1 MFESVKSVSIAL
13 IITGLVLLLS
23 SFTKNRDKKINLSK
37 GLLVGIAQAFAII
50 PGISRSGMTI
60 STALI
65 AGVPSKEA
73 AKFSFLLA
81 IPAILGAI
89 IITAID
95 IQYEFDNAIMFPII
109 LTSVVSFIS
118 GYFALKILIRLL
130 EAGKFYYFAY
140 YCLLLGIFTLIML

>member
-1 MFESVKSVSIAL
+1 MFESIKSVSIAL

-23 SFTKNRDKKINLSK
+23 SFTKKRDQKINFSK
-37 GLLVGIAQAFAII
+37 GLLIGIAQAFAII

-60 STALI
+60 STALYF
-65 AGVPSKEA
+65 GVSSKEA

-95 IQYEFDNAIMFPII
+95 SQYEFDNAIMLPII

-140 YCLLLGIFTLIML
+140 YCLLLGIFTLIIA